1 MEPKKTSSADVH
13 TKSFL
18 FFNIG
23 LVASLSL
30 TILAF
35 NYKVPDNAEKVEMTN
50 QSNLIEEIIEPPVT
64 EQLPPPPPQ
73 LTQPE
78 VVEVPNE
85 EVIEEEIKINMDIET
100 HVDQRIADAAPI
112 MVQPVIVEEKEDPHQ
127 IFTIV
132 EEIAVPVGGL
142 TVFYDYVKENL
153 RYPAPAK
160 RMEIE
165 GRVFVQFIVEK
176 DGSITDVQAIK
187 GIGGGCD
194 EEAVRV
200 VEHGSKWKPA
210 KQRGKPVRQRMV
222 LPITFILAKH

>member
-1 MEPKKTSSADVH
+1 MEPKKTSQADVH
-13 TKSFL
+13 NKSFL

-23 LVASLSL
+23 LVASLGL

-35 NYKVPDNAEKVEMTN
+35 NYKVSDTSTKIQLVD
-50 QSNLIEEIIEPPVT
+50 QVSLIDEPIDPPVT
-64 EQLPPPPPQ
+64 EQLPPPPAQ
-73 LTQPE
+73 LMQPE

-100 HVDQRIADAAPI
+100 HVDQRIAEVATI
-112 MVQPVIVEEKEDPHQ
+112 VQPVIEEDKEDPQQ
-127 IFTIV
+127 IFTVV

-142 TVFYDYVKENL
+142 TAFYDYVKGNL
-153 RYPAPAK
+153 KYPVQAK
-160 RMEIE
+160 RMELE

-194 EEAVRV
+194 EEAIRV
-200 VEHGSKWKPA
+200 VANAAKWNPA

-222 LPITFILAKH
+222 LPITFIMAKR